1 MSESEFDSALSDNV
15 DDISDKLE
23 HLRKSC
29 ENNNKKTDE
38 ALVQIKKD
46 LSEIKETYLYRDTEL
61 ENIITEQISHIYQ
74 DIQKTKEFV
83 ILIENK
89 YKNIIDTLNNSIEK
103 INTEIDNSMDDQKL
117 SKYMLYGLTIIPLST
132 FFLPVIRNL
141 IKK

>member
-1 MSESEFDSALSDNV
+1 MSESDFDSALSDNV

-23 HLRKSC
+23 HLKKNC
-29 ENNNKKTDE
+29 QNNKKKTDE

-46 LSEIKETYLYRDTEL
+46 LLEIKETYLYRDTEL

-83 ILIENK
+83 IVIENK
-89 YKNIIDTLNNSIEK
+89 YKNIINTLNNSVEK
-103 INTEIDNSMDDQKL
+103 INTEIDNSIDDQKL
-117 SKYMLYGLTIIPLST
+117 SKYMLYGLTLINVST
-132 FFLPVIRNL
+132 IFLPIIKYI

>member
-1 MSESEFDSALSDNV
+1 MSESDFDSALSDNV

-23 HLRKSC
+23 HLKKKC
-29 ENNNKKTDE
+29 ENNKKNTDE

-46 LSEIKETYLYRDTEL
+46 LLEIKETYLYRDTEL

-83 ILIENK
+83 IVIENK
-89 YKNIIDTLNNSIEK
+89 YKNIINTLNNSVEK
-103 INTEIDNSMDDQKL
+103 INTEIDNSIDDQKL
-117 SKYMLYGLTIIPLST
+117 SKYMLYGLTLINVST
-132 FFLPVIRNL
+132 IFLPIIKYI

>member
-29 ENNNKKTDE
+29 ENNNKNTDE
-38 ALVQIKKD
+38 EIQIIKKD
-46 LSEIKETYLYRDTEL
+46 ILEIREVYLYRDTEL

-89 YKNIIDTLNNSIEK
+89 YKNIINTLNNSLEK
-103 INTEIDNSMDDQKL
+103 INTEIDNSMNYK
-117 SKYMLYGLTIIPLST
+117 SISRYMLYGLSIIPLST

>member
-38 ALVQIKKD
+38 ALAVIKKD
-46 LSEIKETYLYRDTEL
+46 LLEIREVYLYRDTEL

-83 ILIENK
+83 IVIENK
-89 YKNIIDTLNNSIEK
+89 YKNIIDRLNNSVEK
-103 INTEIDNSMDDQKL
+103 INREIDNSMNYK
-117 SKYMLYGLTIIPLST
+117 SISRYMLYGLTIIPLST

>member
-38 ALVQIKKD
+38 ALAVIKKD
-46 LSEIKETYLYRDTEL
+46 LLEIREVYLYRDTEL
-61 ENIITEQISHIYQ
+61 ENIITEQIGNIYE
-74 DIQKTKEFV
+74 DIQKTKELV

-89 YKNIIDTLNNSIEK
+89 YKNVIDKLNNSIEK
-103 INTEIDNSMDDQKL
+103 INTEIDN
-117 SKYMLYGLTIIPLST
+117 YMNYQGISRYILYGLSIIPLST
-132 FFLPVIRNL
+132 VFLPVIRNL